1 MKVSLLLEQSIKKQF
16 RFKHIECLFV
26 WILITRRCQKICKIY
41 YTTGRLHMRL
51 CLIIEALLERKIR
64 THLGRLHSSLKNP
77 PSYKYMERHSDIWY
91 NAKRRFFKN
100 LYSTLSKSI
109 RNKYSCWHWQKNRKD
124 DLQSKTV
131 QKKTVQKRQI
141 IYKSNQTDGIY
152 FAGYL

>member
-77 PSYKYMERHSDIWY
+77 PSYKCMERHSDIWY
-91 NAKRRFFKN
+91 NAMPICGKVNTRNQFVFALGSCGIFLRLDSN
-100 LYSTLSKSI
+100 VTTITLTRCNTIIQTESNQITSTLSQ
-109 RNKYSCWHWQKNRKD
+109 NFYF
-124 DLQSKTV
+124 QS
-131 QKKTVQKRQI
+131 
-141 IYKSNQTDGIY
+141 
-152 FAGYL
+152 LE